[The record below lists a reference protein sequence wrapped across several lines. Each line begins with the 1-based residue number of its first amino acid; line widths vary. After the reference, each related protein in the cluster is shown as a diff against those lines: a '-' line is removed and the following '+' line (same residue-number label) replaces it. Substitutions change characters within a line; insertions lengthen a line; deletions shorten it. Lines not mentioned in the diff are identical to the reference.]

1 MQIPQGQRC
10 PPARHRQLSGLQK
23 PQEMSSQRFRKLA
36 QTIIHNQGPGRGIFH
51 ETCLHK
57 RERKLAE
64 LDKGR
69 KRTRGRGRRKE
80 GGREEGGQASSV
92 RPKAGGGGVWRAAEA
107 EGPGWA
113 LTGQQV
119 ACDWAEQQHGPR
131 GTTEQPLPNRGFV
144 SEDSD
149 KVAIPGASGQKTQ
162 CEPRVPK
169 AQQRYL

>member
-1 MQIPQGQRC
+1 MK
-10 PPARHRQLSGLQK
+10 PA
-23 PQEMSSQRFRKLA
+23 F
-36 QTIIHNQGPGRGIFH
+36 
-51 ETCLHK
+51 
-57 RERKLAE
+57 
-64 LDKGR
+64 
-69 KRTRGRGRRKE
+69 TRGNVSWQSLTRAERGPEEEEGGRKE

-113 LTGQQV
+113 RTGQQV

-169 AQQRYL
+169 AQRRYL